1 LSKIILL
8 IKSLNFYLLEKFL
21 FFTFDSSDKARN
33 GGDIHIIDET
43 EQTSAAF
50 NASIQPTFQP
60 RNIM

>member
-1 LSKIILL
+1 MI
-8 IKSLNFYLLEKFL
+8 KFL
-21 FFTFDSSDKARN
+21 FITKNIIFFTFDSSDKARN

-50 NASIQPTFQP
+50 NARIQPTFQP